1 MIELLFRA
9 ARIGVL
15 ALLAIS
21 SVVTRASAD
30 SPQEY
35 EFQLVAENVL
45 QAQDVVI
52 SVRLTHKPTGKAVPD
67 AVVFARRLDMAPDGM
82 PTMTADLE
90 AVSSEEPGVYR
101 FRTSLGM
108 EGNWRLSLAAKIQGV
123 KETVQARLVLKAKK

>member
-1 MIELLFRA
+1 MIQPLLRA
-9 ARIGVL
+9 ARVGVL
-15 ALLAIS
+15 VLFAITS
-21 SVVTRASAD
+21 LVTRASAD
-30 SPQEY
+30 SQDY
-35 EFQLVAENVL
+35 EFQLVTENVL

-90 AVSSEEPGVYR
+90 VAPSEEPGVYR

-108 EGNWRLSLAAKIQGV
+108 EGNWRLSLAAKIQGLA
-123 KETVQARLVLKAKK
+123 ETVQARLVLKAKN